1 MANWKPD
8 TAFLDFLVENG
19 NKFTFI
25 TSFALDKDPLSK
37 DAIEEMRAGKTTE
50 ARGLY
55 TIVYH
60 EELLQKEFKTYKANK
75 QN

>member
-1 MANWKPD
+1 MAEWKPD
-8 TAFLDFLVENG
+8 NEFLDYLVENG
-19 NKFTFI
+19 NKFTFM

-37 DAIEEMRAGKTTE
+37 TTIEEMRAGKTTE

-60 EELLQKEFKTYKANK
+60 EELLQKDFQAYKANK
-75 QN
+75 Q